1 MAKKKKKNE
10 ETGLEPGA
18 DFVPTRLRPIDIQ
31 QKAFSTSMRGFY
43 HPEEVD
49 EFLDRL
55 TEDYAA
61 VVDENKRL
69 REGGLIPT
77 EGSGDAEATIRQARA
92 EADEIIR
99 QARAKAAAASGGDSM
114 GAVWPFLA
122 QEREFLR
129 SLAAMVQD
137 HAEGIKRQVREVQEE
152 SKAKPAASAST
163 PATQAAPST
172 SAPTGQKAQSAWA
185 ATAATPAPSTS
196 DRPSVVIPPSPVDT
210 PTQKPA
216 EDEPS
221 EEKPAEP
228 APASADKGSEEPSL
242 RELFWGDED

>member
-1 MAKKKKKNE
+1 LAKKKKKNE

-31 QKAFSTSMRGFY
+31 QKAFSTSMRGYY

-69 REGGLIPT
+69 REGGIIPT

-92 EADEIIR
+92 EADDIIR

-152 SKAKPAASAST
+152 SKAEPAASPGT
-163 PATQAAPST
+163 PPTRTAPST
-172 SAPTGQKAQSAWA
+172 SSTGQKAQSAWT

-210 PTQKPA
+210 PSQKPV

-221 EEKPAEP
+221 EDKPAEP
-228 APASADKGSEEPSL
+228 PQASTDKGSEEPSL